1 MSTITFKGVAS
12 TTYSNIVVQELP
24 PIIKPRQRTDQYY
37 IDGRPGIVIHELGYE
52 SYPKPA
58 KIGLK
63 NLNNIDA
70 ILNWL
75 NGSGDVIFSNEPDK
89 AYKGNIIEQ
98 IDFNRLGKLFRQC
111 EAVTWLVYPYK
122 YLVDEP
128 AAEFANGI
136 DATII
141 NQGYI
146 DALPLFEIKAT
157 SPTTISVNSIDVCTV
172 ATSHT
177 YSDVSID
184 SEEGGLVY
192 QTSNSKQKYPG
203 ILTGEFPI
211 LAPGNNTIKVSS
223 PGLIKASIKV
233 RSRFI

>member
-1 MSTITFKGVAS
+1 MNIITFKGVAS
-12 TTYSNIVVQELP
+12 TTYPNIVVQELP

-37 IDGRPGIVIHELGYE
+37 IDGRPGIVTHELGYE

-58 KIGLK
+58 KIALINND
-63 NLNNIDA
+63 NLDA
-70 ILNWL
+70 FLDWL
-75 NGSGDVIFSNEPDK
+75 NGKGEVIFSNEPDK
-89 AYKGNIIEQ
+89 VYLGSIIEQ
-98 IDFNRLGKLFRQC
+98 IDFNRYGRFKN
-111 EAVTWLVYPYK
+111 ADNVTWLVYPYK

-128 AAEFANGI
+128 AVELENFV

-146 DALPLFEIKAT
+146 DSLPLFEIEAT

-172 ATSHT
+172 ATSYT
-177 YSDVSID
+177 YYDVSID

-192 QTSNSKQKYPG
+192 QTSNSKLIYPG
-203 ILTGEFPI
+203 ILSGAFPVLI
-211 LAPGNNTIKVSS
+211 PGNNTIKVSS
-223 PGLIKASIKV
+223 PELIKASIKV